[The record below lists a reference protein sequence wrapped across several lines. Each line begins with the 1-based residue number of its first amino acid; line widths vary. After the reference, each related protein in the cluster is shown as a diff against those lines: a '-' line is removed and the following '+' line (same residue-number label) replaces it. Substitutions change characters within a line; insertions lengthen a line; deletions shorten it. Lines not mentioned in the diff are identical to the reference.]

1 MIMIHPK
8 ANPNPRLEYTKK
20 KQYNESDPLQC
31 QAQLIKSLFGSNIFF
46 YHKRAW
52 SRKKFKSVGG
62 LPGGL

>member
-31 QAQLIKSLFGSNIFF
+31 QAQLIKSLFGSKICFF
-46 YHKRAW
+46 
-52 SRKKFKSVGG
+52 
-62 LPGGL
+62 LPQESMEQEKI